1 MWAVYERE
9 IKSKGNREWNRE
21 WNRAWD
27 WNKKRSTLGVPE

>member
-9 IKSKGNREWNRE
+9 IKSKGNRE